1 MNIKILD
8 HKIMVYLC
16 IIAIRIFIKSYY
28 ALVYD
33 VVILSSF
40 SFWFSIVVPMLLH
53 DSVWQCWLL
62 CEQDIV
68 DSHIDFLCQNIR
80 RQFISG

>member
-8 HKIMVYLC
+8 HKIMVHWY
-16 IIAIRIFIKSYY
+16 IIARRIFTKSYY
-28 ALVYD
+28 ALVHD
-33 VVILSSF
+33 VVILSFF
-40 SFWFSIVVPMLLH
+40 SFWFSIVVPMLLQ